1 MISGYCLISLAF
13 FVLKRLGNVRFF
25 WKNLK
30 WRAQKRNIYM
40 LKGIR
45 GYPDIPGKGSLM
57 SQFTELPSSCYWLY
71 ITFLLNVQN
80 YHPLD
85 FGYKSSDYLLK
96 SCDENV
102 AHIISIV

>member
-57 SQFTELPSSCYWLY
+57 SQLTDFARLVLLVIYYLFTGCEKLPP
-71 ITFLLNVQN
+71 I
-80 YHPLD
+80 
-85 FGYKSSDYLLK
+85 
-96 SCDENV
+96 
-102 AHIISIV
+102 